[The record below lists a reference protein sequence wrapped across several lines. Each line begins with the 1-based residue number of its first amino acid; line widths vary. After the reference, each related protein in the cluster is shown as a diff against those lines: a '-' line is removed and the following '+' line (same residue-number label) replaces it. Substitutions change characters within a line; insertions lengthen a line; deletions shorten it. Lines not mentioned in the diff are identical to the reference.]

1 MFWAILLASGA
12 RVRAIVAVPVRPA
25 LRVPVDFLLG
35 SWLFAALALALGLV
49 HAWTWATLAA
59 LVLFVAATG
68 RARRAGWRWGP
79 VLPPVLAGLIVL
91 PVALAPPFFYDALV
105 YHLGLPWQAL
115 REGGLAAH
123 PEDLFAAFPPL
134 AQLLFSP
141 LVSLGLDR
149 APAVLHWLGF
159 VAAGAGVWALAR
171 GLGAPRWAAAL
182 AGGCVPLL
190 PCCVLVPGLPAAEAW
205 GLGGTVAAMALVAT
219 PRWTPGSGALAGFLA
234 GTAGAARMQGIPWG
248 AVVVVAVGL
257 RTRDLRESSRAAL
270 GFLAGCSLWWLKNLI
285 LLGDP
290 LAPLL
295 WRHEGVETLW
305 RDAGSAMH
313 TVAGIGA
320 LVRTTAAALAP
331 HAGNLALLA
340 LAAAIVLTVRP
351 TNRDRIVAFVA
362 MAGLGSWALT
372 GNLPRFLGPVAALLL
387 ALAAAAAGRS
397 AAGRWAAA
405 LALGT
410 TASLGLLVSAVQVQR
425 WDGLAL
431 PGETPAEVHRAMVVN
446 DPFPA
451 FAASRSLPATA
462 RVLFVGE
469 PRGFGF
475 PRRFVAPSQHDVS
488 PLRAVLEAS
497 SGPGEA
503 CERLRSQGFTHI
515 LVNWGELDRLAGGY
529 PVAPWRGVQGWR
541 RWNGFIAWLG
551 RPAVQAGSV
560 QVFALPA
567 SGSGV

>member
-1 MFWAILLASGA
+1 MFWAVLLASGA

-35 SWLFAALALALGLV
+35 SWLFAAFVLALGLL
-49 HAWTWATLAA
+49 HAWTWGTLAA

-141 LVSLGLDR
+141 LVSFGLDR

-159 VAAGAGVWALAR
+159 ITAGAGVWALAR
-171 GLGAPRWAAAL
+171 GLGAPRWAATL

-219 PRWTPGSGALAGFLA
+219 PRWTPGSGALAGFLV

-248 AVVVVAVGL
+248 VVVVVAVVL
-257 RTRDLRESSRAAL
+257 RTRDWRESSRAAL

-313 TVAGIGA
+313 TVSGLGA
-320 LVRTTAAALAP
+320 LVRTTATALAP
-331 HAGNLALLA
+331 HAANLALLV

-351 TNRDRIVAFVA
+351 TNRDRIVALA
-362 MAGLGSWALT
+362 AIAGLGSWALT
-372 GNLPRFLGPVAALLL
+372 GNLPRFLGPVVALLL

-397 AAGRWAAA
+397 AVGRWGAA

-410 TASLGLLVSAVQVQR
+410 TASVGLLASAVQVHR
-425 WDGLAL
+425 WGGLAL
-431 PGETPAEVHRAMVVN
+431 AGETATRVHEAMVVN
-446 DPFPA
+446 NPFPA

-488 PLRAVLEAS
+488 PLRAVLETS
-497 SGPGEA
+497 SGPVAA
-503 CERLRSQGFTHI
+503 CERLRSRGFTHI

-529 PVAPWRGVQGWR
+529 PVAPWRSVQGWK
-541 RWNGFIAWLG
+541 RWNSFIAWLG
-551 RPAVQAGSV
+551 PPAVQAGSV

>member
-1 MFWAILLASGA
+1 M
-12 RVRAIVAVPVRPA
+12 RAIVAVPVRPA

-35 SWLFAALALALGLV
+35 SWLFAALALALGLA
-49 HAWTWATLAA
+49 HAWTWATLAV

-68 RARRAGWRWGP
+68 RPRRAGWRWGP

-115 REGGLAAH
+115 REGGLTAH

-141 LVSLGLDR
+141 FLSLGIDR

-205 GLGGTVAAMALVAT
+205 GLGGTVAAMALVAA

-248 AVVVVAVGL
+248 AVVVVAVVL
-257 RTRDLRESSRAAL
+257 RTRDLRELLRAAL

-290 LAPLL
+290 LAPLF
-295 WRHEGVETLW
+295 WHHEGVETLW

-313 TVAGIGA
+313 TVRGVGGLAR
-320 LVRTTAAALAP
+320 VTATALAP
-331 HAGNLALLA
+331 HAGYLALLA
-340 LAAAIVLTVRP
+340 LAAGVILAVRP
-351 TNRDRIVAFVA
+351 TGRDRIVALAAV
-362 MAGLGSWALT
+362 AGLGSWALT

-387 ALAAAAAGRS
+387 AMAAAAGGRS
-397 AAGRWAAA
+397 AAGRWGAA

-410 TASLGLLVSAVQVQR
+410 TAALGLALSAQQLHR
-425 WDGLAL
+425 WGGLAL

-451 FAASRSLPATA
+451 FAASGSLPAAA

-469 PRGFGF
+469 ARGFGF

-488 PLRAVLEAS
+488 PLRAVLETS

-503 CERLRSQGFTHI
+503 CERLRREGFTHI

-529 PVAPWRGVQGWR
+529 PVAPWRGEQGWR
-541 RWNGFIAWLG
+541 RWTGFIAWLG
-551 RPAVQAGSV
+551 LPAVQAGSV